1 MNVVP
6 LVSVQQSSLVK
17 MATICELEN
26 EIRDIIN
33 NPRRRYALLQN
44 AAAWNMLCSCL
55 NVIGDTELALEASLK
70 KSKVEDDGEKYLLVY
85 GALQA
90 LFIQQDAVRNLTEAL
105 NIGYTPDPLLEHIR
119 EIRNDSIGHP
129 TKRRGGSGKA
139 FNFIVRISLSQHG
152 FTLITTYPDGR
163 EPQFLSVSIPDLI
176 NKQRAT
182 LANALTDVVTNLKA
196 NEMEH
201 RRKFKDERLQDSFP
215 STMGYYFE
223 KISGACYG
231 SEPAALGAG
240 MVGLV
245 LDCLEK
251 FKAALQARGALK
263 AYDSVT
269 YYLDLIRYPLTELK
283 KYFENSPDSNLNS
296 KSAYIFA
303 FFAHKQMDAL
313 QQIAREIDEEY
324 DSEA

>member
-1 MNVVP
+1 MI
-6 LVSVQQSSLVK
+6 
-17 MATICELEN
+17 TISELES

-33 NPRRRYALLQN
+33 NPRRQYVLLQN
-44 AAAWNMLCSCL
+44 SAAWNMLCSCL
-55 NVIGDTELALEASLK
+55 DVIGDTELAFDASLRK
-70 KSKVEDDGEKYLLVY
+70 RGVEDDGEKYLLVY

-105 NIGYTPDPLLEHIR
+105 NISYTPDPLLEHIR

-129 TKRRGGSGKA
+129 TKRGGGSGKA
-139 FNFIVRISLSQHG
+139 FNFIVRLSLSQHG
-152 FTLITTYPDGR
+152 FTLMTTYPDGR
-163 EPQFLSVSIPDLI
+163 EPLFWGVSIPDLI

-182 LANALTDVVTNLKA
+182 LTSALAEVVTKLKA
-196 NEMEH
+196 DEMEH
-201 RRKFKDERLQDSFP
+201 RRKFKNERLQDIFP

-240 MVGLV
+240 VVGLV

-251 FKAALQARGALK
+251 FKVALEARGALK

-269 YYLDLIRYPLTELK
+269 YYLDLIEYPLTELK
-283 KYFENSPDSNLNS
+283 RHFENAPDSNLNG

-303 FFAHKQMDAL
+303 FFAHKQIDTL

-324 DSEA
+324 ASEA